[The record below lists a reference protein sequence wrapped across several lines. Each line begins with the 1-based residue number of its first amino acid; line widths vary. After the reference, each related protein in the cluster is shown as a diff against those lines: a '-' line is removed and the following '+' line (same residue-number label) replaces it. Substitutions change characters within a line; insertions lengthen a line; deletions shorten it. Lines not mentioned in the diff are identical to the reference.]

1 MAAQLCGKGPVFWCQ
16 RWLGSTS
23 AFVSCYPLGK
33 HMAASVIY
41 IVWGYIFH
49 MPVLAVI
56 GQTFTL
62 RLYEAL
68 AKQERGWR
76 IP

>member
-1 MAAQLCGKGPVFWCQ
+1 
-16 RWLGSTS
+16 
-23 AFVSCYPLGK
+23 
-33 HMAASVIY
+33 MAASVIY
-41 IVWGYIFH
+41 IVWGHIFY

-68 AKQERGWR
+68 EKQEQGLEM
-76 IP
+76 P

>member
-1 MAAQLCGKGPVFWCQ
+1 
-16 RWLGSTS
+16 
-23 AFVSCYPLGK
+23 
-33 HMAASVIY
+33 MAASDIY
-41 IVWGYIFH
+41 IVWGDIFH

-68 AKQERGWR
+68 AKQEQGWR
-76 IP
+76 TP

>member
-1 MAAQLCGKGPVFWCQ
+1 
-16 RWLGSTS
+16 
-23 AFVSCYPLGK
+23 
-33 HMAASVIY
+33 
-41 IVWGYIFH
+41 

-68 AKQERGWR
+68 EKQEQGLEM
-76 IP
+76 P